1 MDIAVSYHDTVTKL
15 QGLDLS
21 ASSPFDRLE
30 WYALL
35 EHPLFAMAERSD
47 DRVVVPLQR
56 HPNGLSSLTNWFSF
70 TWRPIG
76 KSSELIHE
84 LARDL
89 RSRTHRV
96 TLTPLPN
103 EDGTAEQLEQTFRDA
118 GWFVLRD
125 QCDENHVL
133 PVAGRTFAE
142 YWAGR
147 PGKMRTTLK
156 RKAKK
161 VDVDILTHF
170 DETAW
175 AAYKAI
181 YSESWKKSG
190 PIFSKLSQRRKAQ
203 PVASGWASRAR
214 TACPLP
220 RSSGRSKTA
229 LPIFTSSRT
238 LKPRH
243 PYRPARRSVPLYSN
257 MSSIPTGSNWSIS
270 GRAAMPTNATGW
282 SRCDPASGSPAS
294 TGANCEPGLP
304 SPRRLYAT
312 LHRTIAPAKAFAS
325 SGRPTT
331 GKAEAMI
338 AETAQAEPT
347 GPSRSDI
354 DQTLRAILRDVLG
367 LDQDQV
373 DSFTGETGLFGHLPE
388 LDSMAV
394 AGLLTEMEDRLD
406 IVIEDDDV
414 DGEMLE
420 NFGGLLAFAEAKV
433 IEG

>member
-35 EHPLFAMAERSD
+35 EHPLFAMAERLG

-70 TWRPIG
+70 TWQPIG
-76 KSSELIHE
+76 KSQELIRE

-96 TLTPLPN
+96 TLSPLPD

-133 PVAGRTFAE
+133 PVAGRTFAD
-142 YWAGR
+142 YWAER

-156 RKAKK
+156 RKARK

-181 YSESWKKSG
+181 YSESWKPEEERADILEAFAAAEG
-190 PIFSKLSQRRKAQ
+190 AAGRIRLGIGRADGV
-203 PVASGWASRAR
+203 PVAAQFWTVENG
-214 TACPLP
+214 TAYIHKLAHIEAATPL
-220 RSSGRSKTA
+220 SAGTTLSAA
-229 LPIFTSSRT
+229 LFEYVIDTDGVELIDFG
-238 LKPRH
+238 
-243 PYRPARRSVPLYSN
+243 
-257 MSSIPTGSNWSIS
+257 TGSDAYKRDWMEQVRPRFRLTCLDWRQP
-270 GRAAMPTNATGW
+270 RAW
-282 SRCDPASGSPAS
+282 PA
-294 TGANCEPGLP
+294 
-304 SPRRLYAT
+304 
-312 LHRTIAPAKAFAS
+312 IAKAFVRHLAPHN
-325 SGRPTT
+325 RP
-331 GKAEAMI
+331 
-338 AETAQAEPT
+338 
-347 GPSRSDI
+347 S
-354 DQTLRAILRDVLG
+354 
-367 LDQDQV
+367 
-373 DSFTGETGLFGHLPE
+373 
-388 LDSMAV
+388 
-394 AGLLTEMEDRLD
+394 
-406 IVIEDDDV
+406 
-414 DGEMLE
+414 
-420 NFGGLLAFAEAKV
+420 
-433 IEG
+433 

>member
-35 EHPLFAMAERSD
+35 EHPLFATAERSD
-47 DRVVVPLQR
+47 DRVVVPLQQ

-76 KSSELIHE
+76 KSQELIQE

-96 TLTPLPN
+96 TLSPLPN
-103 EDGTAEQLEQTFRDA
+103 EDGTTEQLEQTFRDA

-147 PGKMRTTLK
+147 PGKVRTTLK

-181 YSESWKKSG
+181 YSESWKPEEERADILETFAAAEG
-190 PIFSKLSQRRKAQ
+190 AAGRIRLGIARADGV
-203 PVASGWASRAR
+203 PVAAQFWTVENG
-214 TACPLP
+214 TAYIHKLAHIEAATPL
-220 RSSGRSKTA
+220 SAGTTLSAA
-229 LPIFTSSRT
+229 LFEYVIDTDGVELVDFG
-238 LKPRH
+238 
-243 PYRPARRSVPLYSN
+243 
-257 MSSIPTGSNWSIS
+257 TGSDAYKRDWMEQVRPRFRLICLDWRQP
-270 GRAAMPTNATGW
+270 RAW
-282 SRCDPASGSPAS
+282 PA
-294 TGANCEPGLP
+294 
-304 SPRRLYAT
+304 
-312 LHRTIAPAKAFAS
+312 IAKAFVRHLAPHN
-325 SGRPTT
+325 RP
-331 GKAEAMI
+331 
-338 AETAQAEPT
+338 
-347 GPSRSDI
+347 S
-354 DQTLRAILRDVLG
+354 
-367 LDQDQV
+367 
-373 DSFTGETGLFGHLPE
+373 
-388 LDSMAV
+388 
-394 AGLLTEMEDRLD
+394 
-406 IVIEDDDV
+406 
-414 DGEMLE
+414 
-420 NFGGLLAFAEAKV
+420 
-433 IEG
+433 

>member
-1 MDIAVSYHDTVTKL
+1 LDIAVSYHDTVTKL

-35 EHPLFAMAERSD
+35 EQPLFAMAERSD

-56 HPNGLSSLTNWFSF
+56 HANGLSSLTNWFSF

-76 KSSELIHE
+76 KSQELIRE
-84 LARDL
+84 LACDL

-96 TLTPLPN
+96 TLSPLPD
-103 EDGTAEQLEQTFRDA
+103 EDGTTEQLEQTFRDA

-181 YSESWKKSG
+181 YSESWKPEEERADILEAFAAAEG
-190 PIFSKLSQRRKAQ
+190 AAGRIRLGIARADGV
-203 PVASGWASRAR
+203 PVAAQFWTVENG
-214 TACPLP
+214 TAYIHKLAHIEAATPL
-220 RSSGRSKTA
+220 SAGTTLSAA
-229 LPIFTSSRT
+229 LFEYVIDTDGVELVDFG
-238 LKPRH
+238 
-243 PYRPARRSVPLYSN
+243 
-257 MSSIPTGSNWSIS
+257 TGSDAYKRDWMEQVRPRFRLTCLDWRQP
-270 GRAAMPTNATGW
+270 RAW
-282 SRCDPASGSPAS
+282 PA
-294 TGANCEPGLP
+294 
-304 SPRRLYAT
+304 
-312 LHRTIAPAKAFAS
+312 IAKAFVRHLAPHN
-325 SGRPTT
+325 RP
-331 GKAEAMI
+331 
-338 AETAQAEPT
+338 
-347 GPSRSDI
+347 S
-354 DQTLRAILRDVLG
+354 
-367 LDQDQV
+367 
-373 DSFTGETGLFGHLPE
+373 
-388 LDSMAV
+388 
-394 AGLLTEMEDRLD
+394 
-406 IVIEDDDV
+406 
-414 DGEMLE
+414 
-420 NFGGLLAFAEAKV
+420 
-433 IEG
+433 

>member
-35 EHPLFAMAERSD
+35 EQPLFALAERSD
-47 DRVVVPLQR
+47 DRVVVPLHR
-56 HPNGLSSLTNWFSF
+56 HATGLSSLTNWFSF

-76 KSSELIHE
+76 KSQELIRE

-96 TLTPLPN
+96 TLSPLPD
-103 EDGTAEQLEQTFRDA
+103 EDGTAEQLEKTFRDA
-118 GWFVLRD
+118 GWLVLRD

-181 YSESWKKSG
+181 YSESWKPEEERADILEAFAAAEG
-190 PIFSKLSQRRKAQ
+190 AAGRIRLGIARADGV
-203 PVASGWASRAR
+203 PVAAQFWTVENG
-214 TACPLP
+214 TAYIHKLAHIEAATPL
-220 RSSGRSKTA
+220 SAGTTLSAA
-229 LPIFTSSRT
+229 LFEYVIDTDGVELVDFG
-238 LKPRH
+238 
-243 PYRPARRSVPLYSN
+243 
-257 MSSIPTGSNWSIS
+257 TGSDAYKRDWMEQVRPRFRLTCLDWRQP
-270 GRAAMPTNATGW
+270 RAW
-282 SRCDPASGSPAS
+282 PA
-294 TGANCEPGLP
+294 
-304 SPRRLYAT
+304 
-312 LHRTIAPAKAFAS
+312 IAKAFVRHLAPHN
-325 SGRPTT
+325 RP
-331 GKAEAMI
+331 
-338 AETAQAEPT
+338 
-347 GPSRSDI
+347 S
-354 DQTLRAILRDVLG
+354 
-367 LDQDQV
+367 
-373 DSFTGETGLFGHLPE
+373 
-388 LDSMAV
+388 
-394 AGLLTEMEDRLD
+394 
-406 IVIEDDDV
+406 
-414 DGEMLE
+414 
-420 NFGGLLAFAEAKV
+420 
-433 IEG
+433 

>member
-15 QGLDLS
+15 QGLDLP

-35 EHPLFAMAERSD
+35 EHPLFAMAERLG

-70 TWRPIG
+70 TWQPIG
-76 KSSELIHE
+76 KSQELIRE

-96 TLTPLPN
+96 TLTPLPD

-133 PVAGRTFAE
+133 PVAGRTFAD
-142 YWAGR
+142 YWAER

-181 YSESWKKSG
+181 YSESWKPEEERADILEAFAAAEG
-190 PIFSKLSQRRKAQ
+190 AAGRIRLGIARADGV
-203 PVASGWASRAR
+203 PVAAQFWTVENG
-214 TACPLP
+214 TAYIHKLAHIEAATPL
-220 RSSGRSKTA
+220 SAGTTLSAA
-229 LPIFTSSRT
+229 LFEYVIDTDGVELIDFG
-238 LKPRH
+238 
-243 PYRPARRSVPLYSN
+243 
-257 MSSIPTGSNWSIS
+257 TGSDAYKRDWMEQVRPRFRLTCLDWRQP
-270 GRAAMPTNATGW
+270 RAW
-282 SRCDPASGSPAS
+282 PA
-294 TGANCEPGLP
+294 
-304 SPRRLYAT
+304 
-312 LHRTIAPAKAFAS
+312 IAKAFVRHLAPHN
-325 SGRPTT
+325 RP
-331 GKAEAMI
+331 
-338 AETAQAEPT
+338 
-347 GPSRSDI
+347 S
-354 DQTLRAILRDVLG
+354 
-367 LDQDQV
+367 
-373 DSFTGETGLFGHLPE
+373 
-388 LDSMAV
+388 
-394 AGLLTEMEDRLD
+394 
-406 IVIEDDDV
+406 
-414 DGEMLE
+414 
-420 NFGGLLAFAEAKV
+420 
-433 IEG
+433 

>member
-1 MDIAVSYHDTVTKL
+1 MDIAVSYHDTGTKL
-15 QGLDLS
+15 QGLDLP

-35 EHPLFAMAERSD
+35 EHPLFAMAERLG

-76 KSSELIHE
+76 KSQELIRK

-96 TLTPLPN
+96 TFSPLPN
-103 EDGTAEQLEQTFRDA
+103 EDGTTEQLEQAFRDA

-181 YSESWKKSG
+181 YSESWKPEEERADILEAFAAAEG
-190 PIFSKLSQRRKAQ
+190 AAGRIRLGIARADGE
-203 PVASGWASRAR
+203 PVAAQFWTVENG
-214 TACPLP
+214 TAYIHKLAHIEAATPL
-220 RSSGRSKTA
+220 SAGTTLSAA
-229 LPIFTSSRT
+229 LFEYVIDTDGVELVDFG
-238 LKPRH
+238 
-243 PYRPARRSVPLYSN
+243 
-257 MSSIPTGSNWSIS
+257 TGSDAYKRDWMEQVRPRFRLTCLDWRQP
-270 GRAAMPTNATGW
+270 RAW
-282 SRCDPASGSPAS
+282 PA
-294 TGANCEPGLP
+294 
-304 SPRRLYAT
+304 
-312 LHRTIAPAKAFAS
+312 IAKAFLRHLAPHN
-325 SGRPTT
+325 RP
-331 GKAEAMI
+331 
-338 AETAQAEPT
+338 
-347 GPSRSDI
+347 S
-354 DQTLRAILRDVLG
+354 
-367 LDQDQV
+367 
-373 DSFTGETGLFGHLPE
+373 
-388 LDSMAV
+388 
-394 AGLLTEMEDRLD
+394 
-406 IVIEDDDV
+406 
-414 DGEMLE
+414 
-420 NFGGLLAFAEAKV
+420 
-433 IEG
+433 

>member
-35 EHPLFAMAERSD
+35 EHPLFAMAERLG

-70 TWRPIG
+70 TWQPIG
-76 KSSELIHE
+76 KSQELIRE

-96 TLTPLPN
+96 TLSPLPN

-133 PVAGRTFAE
+133 PVAGRTFAD
-142 YWAGR
+142 YWAER

-156 RKAKK
+156 RKARK

-181 YSESWKKSG
+181 YSESWKPEEERADILEAFAAAEG
-190 PIFSKLSQRRKAQ
+190 AAGRIRLGIGRADGV
-203 PVASGWASRAR
+203 PVAAQFWTVENG
-214 TACPLP
+214 TAYIHKLAHIEAATPL
-220 RSSGRSKTA
+220 SAGTTLSAA
-229 LPIFTSSRT
+229 LFEYVIDTDGVELIDFG
-238 LKPRH
+238 
-243 PYRPARRSVPLYSN
+243 
-257 MSSIPTGSNWSIS
+257 TGSDAYKRDWMEQVRPRFRLTCLDWRQP
-270 GRAAMPTNATGW
+270 RAW
-282 SRCDPASGSPAS
+282 PA
-294 TGANCEPGLP
+294 
-304 SPRRLYAT
+304 
-312 LHRTIAPAKAFAS
+312 IAKAFVRHLAPHN
-325 SGRPTT
+325 RP
-331 GKAEAMI
+331 
-338 AETAQAEPT
+338 
-347 GPSRSDI
+347 S
-354 DQTLRAILRDVLG
+354 
-367 LDQDQV
+367 
-373 DSFTGETGLFGHLPE
+373 
-388 LDSMAV
+388 
-394 AGLLTEMEDRLD
+394 
-406 IVIEDDDV
+406 
-414 DGEMLE
+414 
-420 NFGGLLAFAEAKV
+420 
-433 IEG
+433 

>member
-35 EHPLFAMAERSD
+35 EQPLFALAERSD
-47 DRVVVPLQR
+47 DRVVVPLHR
-56 HPNGLSSLTNWFSF
+56 HATGLSSLTNWFSF

-76 KSSELIHE
+76 KSQELIRE

-96 TLTPLPN
+96 TLSPLPD

-156 RKAKK
+156 RKARK

-181 YSESWKKSG
+181 YSESWKPEEERADILEAFAAAEG
-190 PIFSKLSQRRKAQ
+190 AAGRIRLGIGRADGV
-203 PVASGWASRAR
+203 PVAAQFWTVENG
-214 TACPLP
+214 TAYIHKLAHIEAATPL
-220 RSSGRSKTA
+220 SAGTTLSAA
-229 LPIFTSSRT
+229 LFEYVIDTDGVELVDFG
-238 LKPRH
+238 
-243 PYRPARRSVPLYSN
+243 
-257 MSSIPTGSNWSIS
+257 TGSDAYKRDWMEQVRPRFRLTCLDWRQP
-270 GRAAMPTNATGW
+270 RAW
-282 SRCDPASGSPAS
+282 PA
-294 TGANCEPGLP
+294 
-304 SPRRLYAT
+304 
-312 LHRTIAPAKAFAS
+312 IAKAFVRHLAPHN
-325 SGRPTT
+325 RP
-331 GKAEAMI
+331 
-338 AETAQAEPT
+338 
-347 GPSRSDI
+347 S
-354 DQTLRAILRDVLG
+354 
-367 LDQDQV
+367 
-373 DSFTGETGLFGHLPE
+373 
-388 LDSMAV
+388 
-394 AGLLTEMEDRLD
+394 
-406 IVIEDDDV
+406 
-414 DGEMLE
+414 
-420 NFGGLLAFAEAKV
+420 
-433 IEG
+433 